1 MGTRLMVSMLG
12 LLLVCTAARAAE
24 QGVRELSPEHLQIGT
39 AQLALGLSQD
49 WQQPLPQVQRA
60 LIVIHGRLRNAQTYL
75 HSVEQAA
82 TRAGQLSTTL
92 IIAPQFL
99 NESDTA
105 RHSLP
110 ADILRWHAN
119 DWMAGAPAT
128 SPAPLSSY
136 AALDQILERL
146 ADGKRYPALHEIVV
160 AGHSGG
166 AQVVQ
171 RYALTTRAG
180 KALQEHGIKLR
191 YVIANPSS
199 YAYFNAQR
207 PIPTFDPAS
216 CPGFNN
222 WKYGLQHLPAYA
234 RGESPEQLEQ
244 AYVGRDI
251 TYLLG
256 AKDIDPNHPALDK
269 GCEAEAQGA
278 FRLVRGKNYF
288 EYLTQRHPQGLNQ
301 RLIEVPGVGHNGD
314 RMFTS
319 PEGQK
324 VLFGEQPSSP

>member
-1 MGTRLMVSMLG
+1 MAIRSLAPVLG
-12 LLLVCTAARAAE
+12 LLLACSAVQAAE
-24 QGVRELSPEHLQIGT
+24 HGVKELSPDHLKIGPSE
-39 AQLALGLSQD
+39 LSVGVSQD

-75 HSVEQAA
+75 HSAEQAA
-82 TRAGQLSTTL
+82 TQAGQLSTTL
-92 IIAPQFL
+92 IVAPQFL
-99 NESDTA
+99 NDTDDT
-105 RHSLP
+105 RHALP
-110 ADILRWHAN
+110 DAVLRWHAN
-119 DWMAGAPAT
+119 DWMAGAPAL

-136 AALDQILERL
+136 AAVDKILERL
-146 ADGKRYPALHEIVV
+146 DDRKRLPNLREVVV

-171 RYALTTRAG
+171 RYALTTQAD
-180 KALQEHGIKLR
+180 KTLQADGIKVR

-207 PIPTFDPAS
+207 PIPTFDAAN
-216 CPGFNN
+216 CPGFNT
-222 WKYGLQHLPAYA
+222 WKYGLKELPAYA
-234 RGESPEQLEQ
+234 EGQKHRQLEQ
-244 AYVGRDI
+244 AYVERDI

-269 GCEAEAQGA
+269 SCEAEAQGA
-278 FRLVRGKNYF
+278 FRLERGKNYF

-301 RLIEVPGVGHNGD
+301 RLVEVPGVGHNGEQ
-314 RMFTS
+314 MFTS

-324 VLFGEQPSSP
+324 ALFGE